1 MRLAI
6 FSPITLAPTLG
17 AAKHRIEQA
26 KAMETHGWR
35 TSLFDYREL
44 GLKENYLQCIHSKDA
59 YNNALKDYLITNA
72 AKYDVV
78 LYEGDS
84 LPYPRDLF
92 YQDTLFVASPSLLFY
107 HFQNIQFPLD
117 LKGRLKRV
125 LYKYIDSSEAKHHK
139 TTWLSLMQADVI
151 QVQNNYDKAVLI
163 SNGFPEDKV
172 ITIPCGLDSKQL
184 AQLCSLN
191 QETATK
197 PCIAFIG
204 TFDFRK
210 GAVDFPHI
218 LSRVVEKIP
227 DCTFNFLGTKGMFA
241 DAQQVLNFF
250 PKRLQSS
257 ITIIPTFSPHE
268 LGALLKGCQV
278 GMFPSYIES
287 FGIGV
292 LEMMAAG
299 IPVVCYRS
307 PGPSDFVP
315 EDLLVGIGDLE
326 SFASTI
332 IELLNN
338 KVILKKYSKQV
349 SLIAEQ
355 YNWNKI
361 GAEVSKAYYSL
372 VKRKRQLEAQAVAP
386 A

>member
-6 FSPITLAPTLG
+6 FSPIILEPTLG
-17 AAKHRIEQA
+17 ATKHRIEQA
-26 KAMETHGWR
+26 KAMENHGWR

-44 GLKENYLQCIHSKDA
+44 GLKESYLQSLHSKET
-59 YNNALKDYLITNA
+59 YSNALKNYLIANA

-92 YQDTLFVASPSLLFY
+92 YQETLFVASPSLLFY

-117 LKGRLKRV
+117 LKGRLKRI

-139 TTWLSLMQADVI
+139 TTWLSLTQADIV

-163 SNGFPEDKV
+163 KNGFPEDKV

-184 AQLCSLN
+184 TQLHSLN

-197 PCIAFIG
+197 PCVAFIG

-218 LSRVVEKIP
+218 LSKVVENLP
-227 DCTFNFLGTKGMFA
+227 DCTFKLLGTKGMFV
-241 DAQQVLNFF
+241 DSQQVLDFF

-257 ITIIPTFSPHE
+257 ITVVPTFSPHE
-268 LGALLKGCQV
+268 LRTLLRGCQV

-299 IPVVCYRS
+299 IPVVCYKS

-315 EDLLVGIGDLE
+315 EDLLVRTGDVE
-326 SFASTI
+326 SFASTV
-332 IELLNN
+332 IELLSN
-338 KVILKKYSKQV
+338 KSILNKYSKQV
-349 SLIAEQ
+349 SLLAEQ

-361 GAEVSKAYYSL
+361 GADVSKAYYSL
-372 VKRKRQLEAQAVAP
+372 VKRMRQIEVQAA
-386 A
+386 ASA